1 MNGEPL
7 YWLIQRP
14 RPVFLAGS
22 SASSSRRLSASWK
35 NQGGRRFGDG
45 ANGAKVGGRFISRSR
60 CRRNRPSRSGPS
72 RVIAGVP
79 VHRSPTAPKLE
90 RTPVWCPGVYV
101 LIASCTR
108 QRSLNDA
115 LYPAGVGPGRSFLS
129 GRSVDGGK
137 VKKVV

>member
-1 MNGEPL
+1 MNGGPL

-60 CRRNRPSRSGPS
+60 CRRNRPSRGPKPRYCGS
-72 RVIAGVP
+72 AS
-79 VHRSPTAPKLE
+79 SPFSDSTEARE
-90 RTPVWCPGVYV
+90 APVWCPGVYV
-101 LIASCTR
+101 LIASYTR